1 MKRTGR
7 RLSTKSNENLIP
19 PNPPLLKGSRGD
31 FQREKIPL
39 VDLKAG
45 FGPIRDEVIKA
56 IESVFSAM
64 NLYIGPNIQALEK
77 EFALYCGTKYAI
89 GVGSGTEAIHLALLS
104 AGIGKGD
111 EVIVS
116 PNTFFATVEAIS
128 YTGAVPVFVD
138 IDPVTYTIDTSLIEK
153 KINSRTK
160 AVIPVHMYGQAAD
173 MAPIMKLSEKYGI
186 KIIEDACQA
195 HGAEHKNKKCGSIG
209 DAGCFSFYFTKNL
222 GGYGE
227 GGMVVT
233 NNHDIAEKVRLFRN
247 HGHKSKYEHSVI
259 GHNNRLDEIQAAILR
274 IKLKHLDN
282 YNEKRREIAK
292 KYNALLKNMP
302 LSLPKEADNRKHVYH
317 LYVVRTPQRD
327 ELQEYLN
334 ERGISTGIHYKVPI
348 HLQEACK
355 QYNYKQGDIPQVEKA
370 CKEILSLPIYPELK
384 DGDIKYIT
392 DAIKGFY
399 SKK

>member
-1 MKRTGR
+1 MK
-7 RLSTKSNENLIP
+7 
-19 PNPPLLKGSRGD
+19 
-31 FQREKIPL
+31 KIPL

-45 FGPIRDEVIKA
+45 FEPIRDEVIKA

-64 NLYIGPNIQALEK
+64 NLYIGPNVQAMEE
-77 EFALYCGTKYAI
+77 EFTSYCKTKYAI
-89 GVGSGTEAIHLALLS
+89 GVGSGTDAIHLALLS
-104 AGIGKGD
+104 AGIRKGD

-116 PNTFFATVEAIS
+116 PNTFFATIEAIA

-173 MAPIMKLSEKYGI
+173 MAPIMKLSEKHGL

-195 HGAEHKNKKCGSIG
+195 HGAEYIFQNDNKYNPPSPPFNKGGMGGLSKKCGSIG

-227 GGMVVT
+227 GGMVTT
-233 NNHDIAEKVRLFRN
+233 NNHEIAERAKLFRN
-247 HGHKSKYEHSVI
+247 HGHKNKYEHSVI
-259 GHNNRLDEIQAAILR
+259 GYNNRLDELQAAILR
-274 IKLKHLDN
+274 IKLKYLDS
-282 YNEKRREIAK
+282 YNEKRREIAR
-292 KYNALLKNMP
+292 KYNALLENTP

-317 LYVVRTPQRD
+317 LYVIRTNERD
-327 ELQEYLN
+327 ELQEYLD

-348 HLQEACK
+348 HLQEASK

-384 DGDIKYIT
+384 DENINYIVDTIKQ
-392 DAIKGFY
+392 FY
-399 SKK
+399 SKR

>member
-1 MKRTGR
+1 MK
-7 RLSTKSNENLIP
+7 
-19 PNPPLLKGSRGD
+19 
-31 FQREKIPL
+31 KIPL
-39 VDLKAG
+39 VNLKAG
-45 FGPIRDEVIKA
+45 FEPIKDEVMKA
-56 IESVFSAM
+56 IESVFSTM
-64 NLYIGPNIQALEK
+64 NLYIGPNVQALEE
-77 EFALYCGTKYAI
+77 EFASYCGTKYAI
-89 GVGSGTEAIHLALLS
+89 GVGSGTDAIHLALLS
-104 AGIGKGD
+104 AGIRRGD

-116 PNTFFATVEAIS
+116 PNTFFATVEAIA
-128 YTGAVPVFVD
+128 YTSAVPVFVD
-138 IDPVTYTIDTSLIEK
+138 TDPVTYTIDTSLIEK

-160 AVIPVHMYGQAAD
+160 AIIPVHMYGQAAD
-173 MAPIMKLSEKYGI
+173 MAPIIKLSEKHGI

-195 HGAEHKNKKCGSIG
+195 HGAEYHNKKCGSIG

-247 HGHKSKYEHSVI
+247 HGHKSKYEHSVM
-259 GHNNRLDEIQAAILR
+259 GYNNRLDELQAAILR

-282 YNEKRREIAK
+282 YNKNRREIAK
-292 KYNALLKNMP
+292 KYNALLENTP
-302 LSLPKEADNRKHVYH
+302 LSLPKEANNRKHVYH
-317 LYVVRTPQRD
+317 LYVVRTNERD

-370 CKEILSLPIYPELK
+370 CGEILSLPIYPELN
-384 DGDIKYIT
+384 DEDIKYIT

-399 SKK
+399 NKK